1 MELITN
7 KLDDLRL
14 VRCRYADIEIP
25 IYIDKHSESVF
36 VSIDD
41 LPLLLSLP
49 PDNTDSVSY
58 TNLKKAIAKTFA
70 NESK

>member
-14 VRCRYADIEIP
+14 VRCRYGTIEIP
-25 IYIDKHSESVF
+25 VYIDKHTESVF

-41 LPLLLSLP
+41 LPLLLSSP

-58 TNLKKAIAKTFA
+58 TNLKKAIARTLA
-70 NESK
+70 NQSK